1 MEKLELEQ
9 NLAPDLSKYVFL
21 SSVSLIEFYKT
32 DKYKILGRLIVL
44 CYT

>member
-21 SSVSLIEFYKT
+21 GSVSWIESYKT
-32 DKYKILGRLIVL
+32 GKDKILGRLIVL